1 MNKTKLIA
9 EIGWNHMG
17 DMELAKEMV
26 FAANESGADYAKFQ
40 TWSVQRL
47 KNGSWDKDGRIEI
60 YKKAEL
66 SLDNHLMLREYC
78 ESIGIEFMSSVFSVA
93 DAELLKQVTT
103 DVVKIPSAESRNDEL
118 LKYCFDNFN
127 HIYLSTGTSSFDEI
141 RAGLNGKSIK
151 NLTLLHCVSS
161 YPCNLENSN
170 INRINHL
177 KRLQWPVGI
186 SDHYQGLYPSIF
198 ALGKGIDVIEKHFT
212 IDNSLPGRDNEFA
225 ILPPMMKEMR
235 KYIDASNKVKSM
247 DIPDFQECEVDVRE
261 NYTGRFD
268 G

>member
-26 FAANESGADYAKFQ
+26 SAAKESGADYSKFQ
-40 TWSVQRL
+40 TWSVDRL
-47 KNGSWDKDGRIEI
+47 KNGSWDEDGRTEI

-66 SLDNHLMLREYC
+66 SLDNHLMLKEYC
-78 ESIGIEFMSSVFSVA
+78 ESIGIGFMSSVFSVA

-103 DVVKIPSAESRNDEL
+103 EVVKIPSAESRNNDL

-141 RAGLNGKSIK
+141 RTGLNGKSIRG
-151 NLTLLHCVSS
+151 LTLLHCVSS

-170 INRINHL
+170 INRIDHL
-177 KRLQWPVGI
+177 KKLQWPVVI
-186 SDHYQGLYPSIF
+186 SDHFKGLYPSIF
-198 ALGKGIDVIEKHFT
+198 AFGKGIDVIEKHFT
-212 IDNSLPGRDNEFA
+212 IDNRLPGRDNEFA
-225 ILPPMMKEMR
+225 ILPDMMVELKR
-235 KYIDASNKVKSM
+235 YIDASNKVMSM
-247 DIPDFQECEVDVRE
+247 NTSMFQECETDVRE
-261 NYTGRFD
+261 NYTGRFN